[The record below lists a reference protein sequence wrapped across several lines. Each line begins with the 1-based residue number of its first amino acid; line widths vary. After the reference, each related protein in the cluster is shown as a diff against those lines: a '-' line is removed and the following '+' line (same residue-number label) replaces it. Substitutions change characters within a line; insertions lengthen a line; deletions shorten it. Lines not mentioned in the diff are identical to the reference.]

1 MNLVIIYRGLRVTKA
16 TCIIFLYSDADHRV
30 LYAFKMSLICNRL
43 KVPNYAFDEMHI
55 WCTLL

>member
-30 LYAFKMSLICNRL
+30 LYAFKMSLKFVI
-43 KVPNYAFDEMHI
+43 D
-55 WCTLL
+55 